1 MQRLE
6 IDQGF
11 DTEVLTGESTEDS
24 AASYPVD
31 DGHNIKPLL
40 ELEILVI
47 ATCNQPPLGPLS
59 SIHRNVYRATTR
71 GTVM

>member
-47 ATCNQPPLGPLS
+47 ATSLPWDHCPVFTEMFTGPQPGEP
-59 SIHRNVYRATTR
+59 
-71 GTVM
+71 

>member
-1 MQRLE
+1 MQRLK

-11 DTEVLTGESTEDS
+11 DTEVLTGETTEDS

-31 DGHNIKPLL
+31 GGHNIKPLL

-47 ATCNQPPLGPLS
+47 ATCDQPPRDRCPVFTEVFTGPQP
-59 SIHRNVYRATTR
+59 
-71 GTVM
+71 GEP